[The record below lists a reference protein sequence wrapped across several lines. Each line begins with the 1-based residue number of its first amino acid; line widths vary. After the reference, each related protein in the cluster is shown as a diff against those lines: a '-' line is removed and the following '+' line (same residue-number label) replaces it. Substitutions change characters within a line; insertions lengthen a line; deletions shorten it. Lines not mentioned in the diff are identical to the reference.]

1 MKKIL
6 TLLSSI
12 FMVVCLGIILTACG
26 GNEPPEEC
34 SHVFGEWTSELNE
47 TCSQDGQY
55 RRFCTLCPYSETKTV
70 PATGIHN
77 PIYTVFPERTE
88 PTCTTSGRI
97 EATFCSHCGI
107 QLSEVTE
114 LPSVGHNYV
123 DYKCTSCNT
132 WDTGV
137 SPIGVRAES
146 WDDQYNIVAFLT
158 KNADGITYTLNIR
171 GRGETQDFGEMS
183 GYNFP
188 WKAYKDL
195 ITAVVVENKSDDEV
209 ITKLG
214 RYIFNGL
221 SALSSVTLPD
231 TVTEIGNHAFYDC
244 TSLEG
249 ITLPGGLK
257 SIAHSAFKNCT
268 SLKSV
273 IAPAAVE
280 QLGEDAFNQC
290 YALEEVDLS
299 LSQITE
305 IPDWAFCGCTKLK
318 EIKLPKAE
326 PSADFSGVV
335 AIGYY
340 AFSDCVA
347 LESITIENVQRIE
360 ECAFYGCTFLHT
372 VELYDI
378 DYVGREAFKNCVSL
392 ESFDFKAAT
401 SVGCHAFIGCEN
413 LKKISFSSSGEVALY
428 NYYSYT
434 SDDAP
439 FYEVDIEEIHID
451 YIEKWLRSN
460 LHLALRENTKIYL
473 DGTLL
478 EELSIPYGITEIKG
492 RFNGYSYLKAITI
505 PEWVTKIPDY
515 AFAGTSIS
523 ELVIPDTVEYIGWD
537 YVSGCANLEKL
548 TVPFLGRTADF
559 EEWDNY
565 AKNQFGEGLS
575 SLCELV
581 ITGPKTGNYRVP
593 HRAFD
598 SVSYPIKTLRIG
610 ENVTALG
617 NSCFAGL
624 PLQNVYFDNISI
636 TSIADGAFNYCDE
649 IENVYV
655 TTATGDG
662 IDAWLSIDFGLTVGT
677 NPLHGGNAKL
687 YFNDELLTILDLTG
701 KDFAEIAEFSFHG
714 YSYLEEIKLSN
725 SITKIGDF
733 AFYNCTGL
741 KKLTIRQGL
750 ASVESQAF
758 CGCTS
763 LEKILF
769 GAFKSDDLSIDPI
782 FEENYK
788 NFAIAQWKKI
798 SFAYDSNP
806 LMYADKFFIVTYEG
820 AGAAEDEVCE
830 IDTSELQ

>member
-1 MKKIL
+1 MKKI
-6 TLLSSI
+6 SAFSI
-12 FMVVCLGIILTACG
+12 LICMVVCLGIILTACDG
-26 GNEPPEEC
+26 SEPPEEC
-34 SHVFGEWTSELNE
+34 SHVFGEWSCEINE
-47 TCSQDGQY
+47 TCTQDGQY
-55 RRFCTLCPYSETKTV
+55 RRYCTLCPYSETKTA

-88 PTCTTSGRI
+88 PTCTTSGKI

-107 QLSEVTE
+107 QLSEVTV

-132 WDTGV
+132 WDPGV
-137 SPIGVRAES
+137 SPIGVRVES

-158 KNADGITYTLNIR
+158 KNADGVTYTLNIR

-214 RYIFNGL
+214 SYVFNGL
-221 SALSSVTLPD
+221 PALTTVTLPQS
-231 TVTEIGNHAFYDC
+231 VTEFGNSIFEGC
-244 TSLEG
+244 TSLES
-249 ITLPGGLK
+249 IILPEGLTVLP
-257 SIAHSAFKNCT
+257 HSAFKECT

-273 IAPAAVE
+273 IAPATVE
-280 QLGEDAFNQC
+280 QIGESAFAWC
-290 YALEEVDLS
+290 YALEKVDLS

-305 IPDWAFCGCTKLK
+305 IPDNAFADCGELQ
-318 EIKLPKAE
+318 EIKLPKAA

-335 AIGYY
+335 SIGYY
-340 AFSDCVA
+340 AFSGCVA
-347 LESITIENVQRIE
+347 LESITMENVQRIE
-360 ECAFYGCTFLHT
+360 EGAFYDCTSLQT

-378 DYVGREAFKNCVSL
+378 NSIGTEAFKNCLSL
-392 ESFDFKAAT
+392 ESFDFKAA
-401 SVGCHAFIGCEN
+401 SSIGCHAFIGCEN
-413 LKKISFSSSGEVALY
+413 LKNISFSSSGEVALY

-460 LHLALRENTKIYL
+460 LHLALSENTKIYL

-515 AFAGTSIS
+515 AFAGTSIR

-537 YVSGCANLEKL
+537 YVSGCEKLEKI
-548 TVPFLGRTADF
+548 TVPFLGRTKDF
-559 EEWDNY
+559 GEWDTY
-565 AKNQFGEGLS
+565 AKLQFGTGLS
-575 SLCELV
+575 SLCELI
-581 ITGPKTGNYRVP
+581 ITGPDTGNYRVP

-617 NSCFAGL
+617 NNCFAGL

-636 TSIADGAFNYCDE
+636 TSIADGAFNDCDE

-655 TTATGDG
+655 TTAMGDG
-662 IDAWLSIDFGLTVGT
+662 IDAWLSINFNLSSSA

-701 KDFAEIAEFSFHG
+701 KDFAEIAEYSFYG

-733 AFYNCTGL
+733 AFYNCIGL
-741 KKLTIRQGL
+741 KKLTVRQGL
-750 ASVESQAF
+750 ASVGSQAF

-788 NFAIAQWKKI
+788 NFAIAEWKKI
-798 SFAYDSNP
+798 SFAYNSNP
-806 LMYADKFFIVTYEG
+806 LMYADRFFIVTYEG
-820 AGAAEDEVCE
+820 ADGAEDIVRE
-830 IDTSELQ
+830 IAALELQ